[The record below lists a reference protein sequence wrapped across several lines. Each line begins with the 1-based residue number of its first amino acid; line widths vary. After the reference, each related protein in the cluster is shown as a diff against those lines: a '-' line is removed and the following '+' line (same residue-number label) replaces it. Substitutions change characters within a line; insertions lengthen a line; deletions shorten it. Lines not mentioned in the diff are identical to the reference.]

1 MEGGEN
7 SGGHNNNF
15 GKPCPTPSHDRNH
28 SLLIASSIN
37 SPLDSPFA
45 QRIPPS
51 FLPSWQKPETSFIP
65 RNKLIYEFLLELF
78 FLIFYHPFSFR
89 LKNSSQFW
97 KYLRLLRLEN
107 FDSNDDLATKVFEF
121 LRIFFA
127 SIFQSRKQILTAED
141 RLTRRTT

>member
-1 MEGGEN
+1 MVTTITLEN
-7 SGGHNNNF
+7 RALPHRTTATTRCLLL
-15 GKPCPTPSHDRNH
+15 PVLTHPSTHPSPKG
-28 SLLIASSIN
+28 SL
-37 SPLDSPFA
+37 
-45 QRIPPS
+45 PPS
-51 FLPSWQKPETSFIP
+51 LLPSWQKPETSFIP

-121 LRIFFA
+121 LRVSFA

>member
-1 MEGGEN
+1 MVTTITLEN
-7 SGGHNNNF
+7 RALPHRTTATTRCLLL
-15 GKPCPTPSHDRNH
+15 PVLTHPSTHPSPKG
-28 SLLIASSIN
+28 SL
-37 SPLDSPFA
+37 
-45 QRIPPS
+45 PPS
-51 FLPSWQKPETSFIP
+51 FLSSWQKPETSFIP
-65 RNKLIYEFLLELF
+65 RNKLIYEFLLF

-89 LKNSSQFW
+89 QNSSQFW

-121 LRIFFA
+121 LRVSFA